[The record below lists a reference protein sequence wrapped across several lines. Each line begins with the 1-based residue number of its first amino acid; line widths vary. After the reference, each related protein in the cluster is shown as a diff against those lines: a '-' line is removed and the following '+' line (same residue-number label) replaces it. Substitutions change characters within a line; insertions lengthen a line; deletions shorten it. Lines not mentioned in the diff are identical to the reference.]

1 MFQSVPLAPPDA
13 ILGLSEAF
21 SKDPNPEKINLS
33 IGVFSD
39 ESGKT
44 PVLACVKEAERRLL
58 AQETS
63 KGYLPIDGSPAYA
76 QAVQVMMFGAGH
88 EVIVS
93 KRATTAH
100 TPGGTAALRVA
111 ADFIR
116 RSFPQATVWLTD
128 PTWPNHPQIFD
139 AAAVPTKTF
148 PYFDAASNSLAFDR
162 MLAALQTVPAG
173 DFVLLHGCCHNPSG
187 IDPTVAQW
195 REIAQVLKARGAV
208 ALIDFAYQGFGR
220 GLSED
225 AAGLLAILQPDVE
238 MLICSSFSKNFGLYK
253 ERVGALTAVS
263 RDAETAARVQ
273 SQIKAVVRANYSNP
287 PSHGGAIVA
296 TILGDPALRAQWE
309 GELATMRDRINGM
322 RQLFV
327 ATLKAKG
334 VPRDFSF
341 IERQLGMFSFS
352 GLTKDQVQKLREQYA
367 IYMVGNGRINVAG
380 MRPATMDRLCE
391 AIKSVL

>member
-1 MFQSVPLAPPDA
+1 MFQSVTLAPPDA

-21 SKDPNPEKINLS
+21 AKEPNPAKINLS
-33 IGVFSD
+33 IGVFTD
-39 ESGKT
+39 ETGKT
-44 PVLACVKEAERRLL
+44 PVLKTVKEAERRLL
-58 AQETS
+58 EGETS
-63 KGYLPIDGSPAYA
+63 KSYLPIDGSPAYA
-76 QAVQVMMFGAGH
+76 QAVQAMMFGAGH
-88 EVIVS
+88 EVITS
-93 KRATTAH
+93 RRATTSH

-111 ADFIR
+111 ADFIKR
-116 RSFPQATVWLTD
+116 IFPKATVWLPE
-128 PTWPNHPQIFD
+128 PTWPNHPQIFE
-139 AAAVPTKTF
+139 AAGVAVRTL
-148 PYFDAASNSLAFDR
+148 PYFDAPSNSLAFDT
-162 MLAALQTVPAG
+162 MLAALGQVASG

-187 IDPTVAQW
+187 IDPTPGQW
-195 REIAQVLKARGAV
+195 RQIGAALKDRGAT

-225 AAGLLAILQPDVE
+225 AEGLLALLQPEVE

-263 RDAETAARVQ
+263 KDAETAARVQ
-273 SQIKAVVRANYSNP
+273 SQVKAVIRANYSNP
-287 PSHGGAIVA
+287 PSHGGAIVS
-296 TILGDPALRAQWE
+296 TILGDAALRAQWE
-309 GELATMRDRINGM
+309 AELAAMRDRINGM
-322 RQLFV
+322 RKLFV

-352 GLTKDQVQKLREQYA
+352 GLSKEQVQKLRDQYA

-391 AIKSVL
+391 AIGSVM

>member
-21 SKDPNPEKINLS
+21 AKETNPAKINLS

-39 ESGKT
+39 ETGKT
-44 PVLACVKEAERRLL
+44 PVLASVKEAERRLL
-58 AQETS
+58 ESETS

-76 QAVQVMMFGAGH
+76 QAVQAMMFGAGH
-88 EVIVS
+88 EVIAA
-93 KRATTAH
+93 KRATTSH

-111 ADFIR
+111 ADFIK

-128 PTWPNHPQIFD
+128 PTWPNHPQIFE
-139 AAAVPTKTF
+139 AAGVPTKTF
-148 PYFDAASNSLAFDR
+148 PYFDAASNGLAFEK
-162 MLAALQTVPAG
+162 MIAALRQVAAG
-173 DFVLLHGCCHNPSG
+173 DFVVLHGCCHNPSG
-187 IDPTVAQW
+187 IDPTPDQW
-195 REIAQVLKARGAV
+195 KQIAVVLAERGAT
-208 ALIDFAYQGFGR
+208 ALVDFAYQGFGR
-220 GLSED
+220 GLTED
-225 AAGLLAILQPDVE
+225 AAGLLAILQPGTE

-263 RDAETAARVQ
+263 KDADTATRVQ
-273 SQIKAVVRANYSNP
+273 SQIKAVIRANYSNP

-296 TILGDPALRAQWE
+296 TILGDAALRTQWE
-309 GELATMRDRINGM
+309 GELAAMRDRINGM
-322 RQLFV
+322 RRLFV

-352 GLTKDQVQKLREQYA
+352 GLTKDQVQKLREQHA

-391 AIKSVL
+391 AIKSVM

>member
-21 SKDPNPEKINLS
+21 AKDPNPAKINLS
-33 IGVFSD
+33 IGVFCD
-39 ESGKT
+39 ETGKT
-44 PVLACVKEAERRLL
+44 PILATVKEAERRLL
-58 AQETS
+58 ETEAS

-76 QAVQVMMFGAGH
+76 QAVQAMMFGAGH
-88 EVIVS
+88 EVITS
-93 KRATTAH
+93 RRATTAH

-111 ADFIR
+111 ADLIKKN
-116 RSFPQATVWLTD
+116 FPKATVWLSD

-139 AAAVPTKTF
+139 AAGVPTKVY
-148 PYFDAASNSLAFDR
+148 PYFDATANGLAFDKT
-162 MLAALQTVPAG
+162 LAALGQVAAG
-173 DFVLLHGCCHNPSG
+173 DFVLLHGCCHNPTG

-195 REIAQVLKARGAV
+195 KQIAGVLAARGAT
-208 ALIDFAYQGFGR
+208 ALVDFAYQGFGR
-220 GLSED
+220 GLAED
-225 AAGLLAILQPDVE
+225 AAGLLAILQPGVE
-238 MLICSSFSKNFGLYK
+238 MLVCSSFSKNFGLYR

-263 RDAETAARVQ
+263 KDAETAAKVQ
-273 SQIKAVVRANYSNP
+273 SQVKAVIRANYSNP
-287 PSHGGAIVA
+287 PSHGGSIVA
-296 TILGDPALRAQWE
+296 TILGDAALRAQWE
-309 GELATMRDRINGM
+309 KELAAMRDRINGM

-334 VPRDFSF
+334 VARDFGF

-352 GLTKDQVQKLREQYA
+352 GLTKDQVQKLRDQYA

-391 AIKSVL
+391 AIKSVM